1 MSFQA
6 ILVLGLIAVLL
17 LGAVALRLITSDG
30 DKQDR
35 LRLQRMQA
43 LSGGGDKEALLAL
56 LKPEAKHW
64 AKRLPLFGDLGAKLG
79 QAGLAMSPSK
89 FLVICAGLT
98 IMALSIGGLTF
109 GLFIGL
115 PAALAIGVLLPN
127 VVLGQLR
134 NKRMTALI
142 LQLPDA
148 LDLMVRG
155 LRVGH
160 PISVTI
166 ANVSKSMPDPIA
178 QEFKTMAEQISHG
191 DFLTEAFNDFAT
203 RTNQEDLDYLA
214 VSVNIQS
221 STGGNLAD
229 MLGVLS
235 KTVRDRI
242 MMRRRIKAISSE
254 GRLSATLL
262 SSLPFVI
269 YLATSFTAP
278 NYYGSVSDDPLFMPI
293 AIVIVGLVAAN
304 ALVLRKLVTFRV

>member
-1 MSFQA
+1 M
-6 ILVLGLIAVLL
+6 VLALIAALL
-17 LGAVALRLITSDG
+17 IGVVAIRLITSDA
-30 DKQDR
+30 DKQER
-35 LRLQRMQA
+35 VRLQRMQA
-43 LSGGGDKEALLAL
+43 LTGGGDKETLLAL
-56 LKPEAKHW
+56 LKPEPKHW

-79 QAGLAMSPSK
+79 QAGLALSPAK
-89 FLVICAGLT
+89 FMTGCAGLT
-98 IMALSIGGLTF
+98 VLAFFVGSAVMGILIGGPIALGV
-109 GLFIGL
+109 GLL
-115 PAALAIGVLLPN
+115 VPNLVLAH
-127 VVLGQLR
+127 LR
-134 NKRMTALI
+134 DRRMSALI

-166 ANVSKSMPDPIA
+166 ANVARSMPDPIA
-178 QEFKTMAEQISHG
+178 QEFSRMADQISHG
-191 DFLTEAFNDFAT
+191 DFLTEAFNDLAK

-214 VSVNIQS
+214 VAVNIQS
-221 STGGNLAD
+221 TTGGNLAD

-278 NYYGSVSDDPLFMPI
+278 NYYGAVSNDPLFMPI
-293 AIVIVGLVAAN
+293 AIIIVTLVAAN
-304 ALVLRKLVTFRV
+304 ALVLRKLVTFKI